1 MPVYLQPYRP
11 DLINRLRNIAE
22 SHLKENIQAK
32 SDSGVEQQT
41 SSSKSSVPDFD
52 FTIEVDLL
60 PLCRKSTD
68 LSLFDQ
74 LEELISAHTQEIS
87 ITLHFN
93 RIKHADKYI
102 LRMNGVDRAIQV
114 KSEKDLSGLT
124 STVDVERIRAEAEE
138 QARKTFLAEQ
148 QAQENEKLRL
158 EIERMKSEPPS
169 EDSIQLNKLIMTA
182 GMAAIKKWETGSL
195 FGNEKAA
202 PASNSEPSGQQKHLL
217 TIGKWFCKR
226 FPQEQHFNAM
236 IELVNLLSRHP
247 ELIAIMHDL
256 AAEAQHKSSDAQNE
270 EQEED
275 DAEEDNQDD
284 QDVIDL
290 TDQTPSNI

>member
-1 MPVYLQPYRP
+1 MPVYLHPYRS
-11 DLINRLRNIAE
+11 DLIEKLKDIAATKNQYAV
-22 SHLKENIQAK
+22 SQVQENN
-32 SDSGVEQQT
+32 G
-41 SSSKSSVPDFD
+41 SSNSAN
-52 FTIEVDLL
+52 TEVKLPVTFSISIDLI
-60 PLCRKSTD
+60 PLCKKSTD
-68 LSLFDQ
+68 LSQFDV
-74 LEELISAHTQEIS
+74 LEDMITGDTREIS
-87 ITLHFN
+87 ISLHYAQSN
-93 RIKHADKYI
+93 RADKYI
-102 LRMNGVDRAIQV
+102 IRMHGVERPLQFAN
-114 KSEKDLSGLT
+114 EKDLSGFT
-124 STVDVERIRAEAEE
+124 GSIDVEKIKNEAAE
-138 QARKTFLAEQ
+138 QTRKAILAEQ

-158 EIERMKSEPPS
+158 EIERMKQEPPS

-195 FGNEKAA
+195 FGNEKVA
-202 PASNSEPSGQQKHLL
+202 PASTNEPSGQQKHLL